1 MMEQIKMNLMQTV
14 HLVLEAI
21 FIVCEICNSAMVK
34 LSLRISQENNSPENY
49 SWSNFKIS
57 VWSQS

>member
-1 MMEQIKMNLMQTV
+1 MNLMQTV